1 MSVLSVGFG
10 DSASV
15 DTGDITKSLRF
26 RASGSTYMSRT
37 PAGAGNLR
45 KWTYSFWVKLG
56 ATPQV
61 LQPAFLNAG
70 GASASRTELTI
81 GEAGGGLYQL
91 EFYQRNGGGGVAR
104 VNTVA
109 LFRDP
114 TSHAH
119 VMFVYDSDNATT
131 ADRVIIYVNGVR
143 QSVNTPVPTPINTD
157 SFINSAIAHNI
168 GRGVNT
174 QHFDGYLSR
183 ICFVDGQALTPS
195 SFGYQ
200 NTEINEWVTLSRSA
214 CKAVV
219 DAGGTNSFMLDF
231 EDGTSL
237 TTLGND
243 YSTKNNDWT
252 LTNHSLTAGV
262 TYDWM
267 EDRPGNSYAVLNPLY
282 PSAANIT
289 NGNLSSGTTA
299 ARATMNSTAID
310 SQWFVTAGAS
320 AVTAGV
326 IDDSGSTNTTTV
338 TANKVFGFK
347 MTAAGALSYKNVTDA
362 GSWTSIATGLTGNR
376 WPYSVT
382 QAASWNFG
390 QQPLP
395 EALDTG
401 FLALCQANLTS
412 EVVTVSGSFT
422 GNLAADGP
430 FVWLN
435 GVPKTLTINGNA
447 VTFGTHADKTAGGFK
462 LRTASSSYNNT
473 GSNTYTATID
483 SNRQNCFKYRNAQ
496 GNP

>member
-1 MSVLSVGFG
+1 MSILPVGFG
-10 DSASV
+10 ASGYDV
-15 DTGDITKSLRF
+15 GDIGHSLRF
-26 RASGSTYMSRT
+26 RAAGSTYMSKT
-37 PAGAGNLR
+37 PGSAGNL
-45 KWTYSFWVKLG
+45 KTWTISMWVKRGSLS
-56 ATPQV
+56 
-61 LQPAFLNAG
+61 
-70 GASASRTELTI
+70 SASH
-81 GEAGGGLYQL
+81 
-91 EFYQRNGGGGVAR
+91 
-104 VNTVA
+104 A
-109 LFRDP
+109 LFGTGANNTNDTICYFGPGGSGDTLDIIVRATSVIQGRLTTTQVYRDP
-114 TSHAH
+114 TAYIH
-119 VMFVYDSDNATT
+119 VLFAYDSPQAT
-131 ADRVIIYVNGVR
+131 ASERMKLYINGVR
-143 QSVNTPVPTPINTD
+143 ITAFTTETQPAQNTD
-157 SFINSAIAHNI
+157 SLWNTARTLYL
-168 GRGVNT
+168 GRMRDDAPNYL
-174 QHFDGYLSR
+174 DGYLSR
-183 ICFVDGQALTPS
+183 IAFVDGQALTPT
-195 SFGYQ
+195 SFGYL
-200 NTEINEWVTLSRSA
+200 NTETNAWVTKSASA

-243 YSTKNNDWT
+243 YSAKNNDWT

-262 TYDWM
+262 NYDWM

-401 FLALCQANLTS
+401 FLALCQQNLTS

-422 GNLAADGP
+422 GNLNADGP

-435 GVPKTLTINGNA
+435 GVPKTLTINGNG

-496 GNP
+496 GN